1 MAAIG
6 GIAGT
11 AAAPAMLA
19 AGPIAPAMHHQDV
32 GRVNLFVSLMNTMG
46 MLIVLALLLAQIMM
60 GTYK

>member
-19 AGPIAPAMHHQDV
+19 AGPIAPAMHDQDV